1 MAHKKGQGACRNG
14 RDSNPQY
21 LGVKCYG
28 GEVVPGGS
36 IIVRQRGTKFLPG
49 FNVGRGKDD
58 TLYAKTTGT
67 VRFEGPKDRR
77 RVTIIPVPKAAAPPT
92 AKAS

>member
-77 RVTIIPVPKAAAPPT
+77 RVTIIPVPKAAAAPT

>member
-1 MAHKKGQGACRNG
+1 MAHKKGQGSCRNG

-21 LGVKCYG
+21 LGVKCFG

-36 IIVRQRGTKFLPG
+36 IIVRQRGTRIHPG

-58 TLYAKTTGT
+58 TLYAKIAGVVTY
-67 VRFEGPKDRR
+67 EGPKERR
-77 RVTIIPVPKAAAPPT
+77 RGSVYPVAPQVQAAA
-92 AKAS
+92 AS

>member
-28 GEVVPGGS
+28 GETVTGGS
-36 IIVRQRGTKFLPG
+36 IIVRQRGTRFHPG
-49 FNVGRGKDD
+49 FNVGQGKDD
-58 TLYAKTTGT
+58 TLYAKVPGT
-67 VRFEGPKDRR
+67 VRFEGPKSRR
-77 RVTIIPVPKAAAPPT
+77 RVTIIPIPHTSIPAAA
-92 AKAS
+92 

>member
-14 RDSNPQY
+14 RVSNPQY
-21 LGVKCYG
+21 LGVKCFG

-36 IIVRQRGTKFLPG
+36 IIVRQRGTRIHPG

-58 TLYAKTTGT
+58 TLFAKITGT

-77 RVTIIPVPKAAAPPT
+77 RVTVIPVPKTAAAPA

>member
-1 MAHKKGQGACRNG
+1 MAHKKGQGSCRNG

-21 LGVKCYG
+21 LGVKCFG

-36 IIVRQRGTKFLPG
+36 ILVRQRGTRIHPG

-58 TLYAKTTGT
+58 TLYAKIAG
-67 VRFEGPKDRR
+67 VVKYEGPKERR
-77 RVTIIPVPKAAAPPT
+77 RVSVYPVPTAALTAAA
-92 AKAS
+92 S

>member
-28 GEVVPGGS
+28 GETVPGGS
-36 IIVRQRGTKFLPG
+36 IIVRQRGTKFHPG

-58 TLYAKTTGT
+58 TLYAKVTGA

-77 RVTIIPVPKAAAPPT
+77 RVTIIPIPKTAAVPAT
-92 AKAS
+92 CAS

>member
-58 TLYAKTTGT
+58 TLYAKATGT

-77 RVTIIPVPKAAAPPT
+77 RVTIIPVPKAAAA

>member
-1 MAHKKGQGACRNG
+1 MAHKKGQGSCRNG

-36 IIVRQRGTKFLPG
+36 IIIRQRGTKFHPG

-58 TLYAKTTGT
+58 TLFAKTAGT
-67 VRFEGPKDRR
+67 VKFEGPKDRR
-77 RVTIIPVPKAAAPPT
+77 RVSVYPAPKPVPTAAA
-92 AKAS
+92 

>member
-28 GEVVPGGS
+28 GETVPGGS
-36 IIVRQRGTKFLPG
+36 IIVRQRGTRFHPG
-49 FNVGRGKDD
+49 FNVGQGKDD
-58 TLYAKTTGT
+58 TLYAKVTGT

-77 RVTIIPVPKAAAPPT
+77 RVTIIPIPKAIQAPG
-92 AKAS
+92 ARAS

>member
-1 MAHKKGQGACRNG
+1 MAHKKGQGSCRNG

-21 LGVKCYG
+21 LGVKCFS

-36 IIVRQRGTKFLPG
+36 ILVRQHGTRVHPG

-58 TLYAKTTGT
+58 TLFAKIAG
-67 VRFEGPKDRR
+67 VVKYEGPKERR
-77 RVTIIPVPKAAAPPT
+77 RVSVYPVAPQAQTAAV
-92 AKAS
+92 S

>member
-36 IIVRQRGTKFLPG
+36 IIVRQRGTRIHPG

-58 TLYAKTTGT
+58 TLYAKVSGT
-67 VRFEGPKDRR
+67 VRFEGPKERR
-77 RVTIIPVPKAAAPPT
+77 RVTIIPAPKAAAALA